1 MLLAKYKAEN
11 RQIKS
16 ILIPIKK
23 SNIKECK
30 IKKKKKKKIKIVALL
45 LSQITFSMI
54 KSHNTTKD
62 DLLSRM

>member
-23 SNIKECK
+23 KHYKSVKV
-30 IKKKKKKKIKIVALL
+30 KKKKKKNQDSGFIAQSNHFQYDK
-45 LSQITFSMI
+45 
-54 KSHNTTKD
+54 KS
-62 DLLSRM
+62 

>member
-23 SNIKECK
+23 STIKECK
-30 IKKKKKKKIKIVALL
+30 SKKKKKKKNQDSGFIAQSNHFQYDK
-45 LSQITFSMI
+45 
-54 KSHNTTKD
+54 KS
-62 DLLSRM
+62 